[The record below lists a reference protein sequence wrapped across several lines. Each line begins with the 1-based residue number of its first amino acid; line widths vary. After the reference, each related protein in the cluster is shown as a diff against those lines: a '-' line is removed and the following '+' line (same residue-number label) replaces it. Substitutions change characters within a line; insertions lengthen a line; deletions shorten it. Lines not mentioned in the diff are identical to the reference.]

1 MTLRISSLN
10 SGSNG
15 NCYYIGNSEEAVLID
30 VGISCREAE
39 RRMKTVG
46 LEMEKVKA
54 VFITHEHT
62 DHISGVAVL
71 SRKYQLPVYIT
82 EETERLGR
90 LKLEK
95 QLIRRFKANDIVPV
109 GNLQVMAFP
118 KYHDAADPHSF
129 LISSGGIN
137 IGVFTDIGRNCK
149 DVIHHFKQCHAAF
162 LETNYDE
169 DMLMNGS
176 YPAHL
181 KKRISNGSGHLSN
194 TQALELFNKHRPA
207 FMSHLILSHLSKNN
221 NHPEIVEK
229 LFTAHAKQV
238 KIFVASRYEP
248 SPVFTIADN
257 GYTAKP
263 IRQQKK
269 IKPEQLKLF

>member
-1 MTLRISSLN
+1 MPLDISSLN

-15 NCYYIGNSEEAVLID
+15 NCYYIGNSEEAVLVD
-30 VGISCREAE
+30 VGISCRETE

-54 VFITHEHT
+54 VFVTHEHT

-82 EETERLGR
+82 EETERFGR
-90 LKLEK
+90 LKLDK
-95 QLIRRFKANDIVPV
+95 QLIRRFKANDVIVL
-109 GNLQVMAFP
+109 GSLQVMAFP

-129 LISSGGIN
+129 LISSGSIN

-149 DVIHHFKQCHAAF
+149 EVIHHFKQCHAAF
-162 LETNYDE
+162 LESNYDE
-169 DMLMNGS
+169 DMLMNGG

-181 KKRISNGSGHLSN
+181 KKRISNGNGHLSN
-194 TQALELFNKHRPA
+194 SEALELFNKHRPA

-229 LFTAHAKQV
+229 LFAAHAKQV
-238 KIFVASRYEP
+238 EIYVASRYEP
-248 SPVFTIADN
+248 SPVFTISDN
-257 GYTAKP
+257 GYAAQPVRK
-263 IRQQKK
+263 QKK
-269 IKPEQLKLF
+269 VKPEQLKLF